1 MKAARGGTKGRVGK
15 PSRSG
20 AGRGETA
27 GGSTSASPP
36 TSRMIAVA
44 RQVEPIDAAMQES
57 FWAAMP
63 AEMMR
68 RHPSRTVRLGHALLT
83 VMKKSTSLTMNRV
96 LNLGIEDTVREETID
111 EIREEFR
118 AARVSRLT
126 VHLAPGRQSDAIAG
140 WLRKRGFRPHGH
152 QAKFFR
158 ESQAPA
164 RIDTSLTIRSI
175 GPSEAARFGEILC
188 TNFGWPQGRAPWVAA
203 TVGRHDFTHYMGFAG
218 QQPVATGMLFVQG
231 KGAYLGWGSTLTAFR
246 GGGAQGALIAARI
259 QRARELGCEW
269 VSSDTFEPGAGRS
282 AGSYR
287 NFQRN
292 GFEHVYLRPIYLWE
306 ED

>member
-1 MKAARGGTKGRVGK
+1 VKAPRRSKVGTPTRGRRK
-15 PSRSG
+15 
-20 AGRGETA
+20 RGETA
-27 GGSTSASPP
+27 GGSTSASLR
-36 TSRMIAVA
+36 TARTVAVA
-44 RQVEPIDAAMQES
+44 RQIEPIDAAAQEG

-68 RHPSRTVRLGHALLT
+68 RHPSHTLRLGHALLT

-96 LNLGIEDTVREETID
+96 LNLGIEDSVGQDTVD
-111 EIREEFR
+111 EILGEFR

-126 VHLAPGRQSDAIAG
+126 VHLAPGRQSEAIVG
-140 WLRKRGFRPHGH
+140 LLRRRGFRPHGH

-158 ESQAPA
+158 EGQPPAPV
-164 RIDTSLTIRSI
+164 DTSLMIRLI
-175 GPSEAARFGEILC
+175 GPSDAARFGEILC
-188 TNFGWPQGRAPWVAA
+188 ANFGWPQGRAPWVAA
-203 TVGRHDFTHYMGFAG
+203 TVGRPGFTHYMAFAG
-218 QQPVATGMLFVQG
+218 PQPVATGMLFVQG

-246 GGGAQGALIAARI
+246 GRGGQGALIAARI

-269 VSSDTFEPGAGRS
+269 MSSDTFEPGAGRS

-287 NFQRN
+287 NFQRS